1 MHEAQGSLPSTGKT
15 KKKKTKENPKNRK
28 PYSNLQ
34 KKRKIAN

>member
-1 MHEAQGSLPSTGKT
+1 MRPRVHSPALEKP